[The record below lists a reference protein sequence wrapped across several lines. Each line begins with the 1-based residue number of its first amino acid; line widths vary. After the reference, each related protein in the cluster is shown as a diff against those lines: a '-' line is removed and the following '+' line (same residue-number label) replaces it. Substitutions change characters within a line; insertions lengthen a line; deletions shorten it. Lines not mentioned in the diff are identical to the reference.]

1 MAGNLKVL
9 MLSAEMVPFAK
20 TGGLADV
27 AGALPKALKAL
38 DVDVRVAIP
47 RYGRIDPIRFN
58 LQQVVAPFD
67 VPMERSHEEVTI
79 LGTTI
84 GQDIPVYLVDNDKYF
99 NREGIYGYY
108 DDGERFILYCRAALE
123 MLRYLD
129 WQPDIIHCND
139 WHTALVPNWL
149 KTIYQDDPFFH
160 GMATV
165 YTIHNLQYQGV
176 FGQRILEIAGIDS
189 YGFLYH
195 PQIGDLANYV
205 DFMARGIHFADVVN
219 LVSERYA
226 EEVLTPEYGE
236 KLDPMLRDK
245 AREGRLFGVLNGIDY
260 EEFNPKTD
268 RYIARNFDVA
278 TLDSRAEDKAALQR
292 EAGLE
297 VSPER
302 PLLGLVSRMVDQKG
316 FDLLAQIF
324 PDLMEALQAQFVL
337 LGTGDPHYHSVFQG
351 FQQRYPGQAAV
362 FLTFNAALAQK
373 IYAGSD
379 MFLMPSRFEPC
390 GLGQLIS
397 LRYGSIPI
405 VRQTG
410 GLADTVQDF
419 DPRTREGNGFSFL
432 RYHHMDF
439 FAAVTR
445 AVEHFRE
452 PNTWRMLQVR
462 GMETDHSWS
471 TSARRYVQ
479 LFEKAL
485 DLRRGSPVAV

>member
-38 DVDVRVAIP
+38 GVDVRACIP
-47 RYGRIDPIRFN
+47 RYGRIDPIRFG
-58 LQQVVAPFD
+58 LQPVVGPFD
-67 VPMERSHEEVTI
+67 VPMERSHEEVSI
-79 LGTTI
+79 VGTTI
-84 GQDIPVYLVDNDKYF
+84 GDDIPVYLVDNDKYF

-108 DDGERFILYCRAALE
+108 DDGERFILFCRAALE
-123 MLRYLD
+123 MLRHLG

-149 KTIYQDDPFFH
+149 KTIYQDDPFFK
-160 GMATV
+160 GMGTV

-195 PQIGDLANYV
+195 PQIGELANYV
-205 DFMARGIHFADVVN
+205 DFMARGIHFADIVN

-236 KLDPMLRDK
+236 KLDPLLRDK
-245 AREGRLFGVLNGIDY
+245 AREGRLFGILNGIDY
-260 EEFNPKTD
+260 EEFDPAND

-278 TLDSRAEDKAALQR
+278 TLDQRAENKAALQR

-297 VSPER
+297 VAPDV
-302 PLLGLVSRMVDQKG
+302 PLLGIVSRMVDMKG
-316 FDLLAQIF
+316 FDLLAAIF
-324 PDLMEALQAQFVL
+324 PDLMDVLHAQFVV
-337 LGTGDPHYHSVFQG
+337 LGTGDQHYHGVFQG
-351 FQQRYPGQAAV
+351 FQQRYPGKAAV
-362 FLTFNAALAQK
+362 FLTFNATLAQK
-373 IYAGSD
+373 IYAGTD
-379 MFLMPSRFEPC
+379 MFVMPSRFEPC

-410 GLADTVQDF
+410 GLADTIHDF
-419 DPRTREGNGFSFL
+419 DPRTGEGNGFSFT

-439 FAAVTR
+439 FAAITR
-445 AVEHFRE
+445 AIEHYRE
-452 PNTWRMLQVR
+452 PATWRMLQIR
-462 GMETDHSWS
+462 GMETDHSWA
-471 TSARRYVQ
+471 TSARRDVQ
-479 LFEKAL
+479 LFEKSVEF
-485 DLRRGSPVAV
+485 RRGSQVAV